1 MGSVHAPSGQG
12 ADRRGR
18 VAAGSDAAE
27 VLRLTGLGKDFGD
40 VVALTDV
47 DLVLRRGEVLG
58 YVGPNG
64 TGKTTT
70 FRLLMGAARPTRGSA
85 TVFGLDCWRQAPA
98 VHRRVGHVAG
108 DAGLRPRLD
117 GHQHVDRVC
126 RLRGRDDRARAAV
139 LADRLGL
146 DLRRRVG
153 TASRGNR
160 QKLAVVLGLMGAPDL
175 LLLDEP
181 STGLDPLVQRELH
194 GLLREH
200 TAAGGSVLLSS
211 HVLPEIEQ
219 AADRVA
225 VLRAGHLVAV
235 GTTEEL
241 RARSLFRVHARLQV
255 PLGGPWLTGLSGVS
269 DVDVDGLELR
279 CRATGA
285 GLPALCAELAQ
296 HRVADLDCGR
306 ADLEESVLAWYRED
320 R

>member
-1 MGSVHAPSGQG
+1 MTSVRAPSGPG
-12 ADRRGR
+12 AGRGSHH
-18 VAAGSDAAE
+18 AAEPDAPE
-27 VLRLTGLGKDFGD
+27 VLRLAGVGKDFGD
-40 VVALTDV
+40 VVALADV
-47 DLVLRRGEVLG
+47 DLDLRRGEVLG

-64 TGKTTT
+64 AGKTTT
-70 FRLLMGAARPTRGSA
+70 FRLLMGAARPTRGSV
-85 TVFGLDCWRQAPA
+85 TVFGLDCWGQAPA

-108 DAGLRPRLD
+108 DAGLRPRLT
-117 GHQHVDRVC
+117 GHQHVQRVC
-126 RLRGRDDRARAAV
+126 RLRGRDDRARAAG

-160 QKLAVVLGLMGAPDL
+160 QKLAVVLGLMGTPDL

-211 HVLPEIEQ
+211 HVLSEIEQ

-225 VLRAGHLVAV
+225 VLRAGHLVQI
-235 GTTEEL
+235 GTTEDL
-241 RARSLFRVHARLQV
+241 RARSLFRVRARLQV
-255 PLGGPWLTGLSGVS
+255 PLGGPRLTGLSGVS
-269 DVDVDGLELR
+269 DVVVEGLQLR

-285 GLPALCAELAQ
+285 GLPALCAELAR
-296 HRVADLDCGR
+296 HRVADLECGR
-306 ADLEESVLAWYRED
+306 ADLEESVLAWYRAD